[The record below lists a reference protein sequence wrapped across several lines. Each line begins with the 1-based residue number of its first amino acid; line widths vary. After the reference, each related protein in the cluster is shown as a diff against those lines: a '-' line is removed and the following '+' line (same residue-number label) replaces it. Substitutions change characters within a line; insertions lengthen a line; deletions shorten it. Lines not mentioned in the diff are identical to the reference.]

1 MKKLLT
7 IFGFTSL
14 LLIGCTETI
23 EPKDQ
28 KDENT
33 DEKTETRGGVAYGGI
48 ITINSTEHYSS
59 LFPLEVTDA
68 YSSLIAN
75 NVYEGLMRINKENLK
90 VEECLAEKMSINESA
105 DEFTFTLKKGVKFH
119 DDPCFEGGKGREM
132 KAKDVAFCL
141 TNACSNFK
149 NNKQADFLIKKIK
162 GAQAFYDGKAD
173 KVDGIQV
180 NGDYEIKIVLEKSF
194 AGFDKLLSHLGFSIY
209 PEEAFAKYGENMN
222 ENMVGTGP
230 FQQGSLKNGT
240 EVTLKKNPNYWEKD
254 EFGNK
259 LPYADG
265 IKISY
270 LKSKKDEIMAFKS
283 GKLDILTG
291 MPVDH
296 IDDFVGSLEEAQQ
309 GKNKKHRYNSING
322 LSVDYIGFL
331 GTHEVFGDENVRKAF
346 AHAINRKTL
355 VEVDLEGDATI
366 ATNGFVPPMADYDE
380 SKVVGPVYSPELA
393 KSYLKKSGK
402 NGSNF
407 PLTTLFYNS
416 SSSRQEIIAKAVQR
430 DVHRNLGIKIEI
442 KANPMSEHNKMV
454 SNSEAPIWKLGWV
467 ADYPDPENFLN
478 LFYGG
483 NIQEGSYLNAFKFK
497 NEKFD
502 ALFEEASKESDV
514 SKRMKLLQECDQLIM
529 EKAVVVPLLHKNVEL
544 ITVAKIKNCNV
555 DPMGSIDLKN
565 TYIKEK
571 KVK

>member
-1 MKKLLT
+1 MKKLFAL
-7 IFGFTSL
+7 IGLTSL
-14 LLIGCTETI
+14 LLVGCTETTEI
-23 EPKDQ
+23 V
-28 KDENT
+28 T
-33 DEKTETRGGVAYGGI
+33 VDEKPQTETRGGVAYGGE
-48 ITINSTEHYSS
+48 ITINSTENYSS
-59 LFPLEVTDA
+59 LFPLEITDA
-68 YSSLIAN
+68 YSGLIGN

-90 VEECLAEKMSINESA
+90 VEECLAEKMTINDVA
-105 DEFTFTLKKGVKFH
+105 DEFTFTLKQGVKFH
-119 DDPCFEGGKGREM
+119 DDACFEGGKGREM
-132 KAKDVAFCL
+132 KASDVAFCL

-162 GAQAFYDGKAD
+162 GAQAFYNGKAE
-173 KVDGIQV
+173 KVEGIQV

-209 PEEAFAKYGENMN
+209 PKEAFDKYGEGMN
-222 ENMVGTGP
+222 EHMVGTGP

-240 EVTLKKNPNYWEKD
+240 EVILKKNPNYWEKD
-254 EFGNK
+254 EFGNQ

-270 LKSKKDEIMAFKS
+270 IKSKKDEIMAFKS

-322 LSVDYIGFL
+322 LNVDYIGFL
-331 GTHEVFGDENVRKAF
+331 GTHEIFGNENVRKAF
-346 AHAINRKTL
+346 AHAVDRKSI
-355 VEVDLEGDATI
+355 VEIDLEGDATV
-366 ATNGFVPPMADYDE
+366 ATNGVVPPMADYDE
-380 SKVVGPVYSPELA
+380 SKVIGFIYSPELA
-393 KSYLKKSGK
+393 KSYLKKSGM
-402 NGSNF
+402 NAANF
-407 PLTTLFYNS
+407 PLITLYYNS
-416 SSSRQEIIAKAVQR
+416 STALQEIIAKSVQR
-430 DVHRNLGIKIEI
+430 DILRNLGIKIEI
-442 KANPMSEHNKMV
+442 KANKMSDHNTMV
-454 SNSEAPIWKLGWV
+454 SNSQAAVWKLGWV

-502 ALFEEASKESDV
+502 ALFDEASKESDV
-514 SKRMKLLQECDQLIM
+514 AKRMNLLQQCDQILMDQAI
-529 EKAVVVPLLHKNVEL
+529 VLPLMHKNVEL
-544 ITVAKIKNCNV
+544 ITAAKIKNCNV

-571 KVK
+571 KQKAEQ